1 MEFENPSYNEKEQVL
16 ESGRAR
22 FERGTYQLYDHE
34 LITLPLWGYS
44 PHVYIKDRKIHLV
57 GLM

>member
-34 LITLPLWGYS
+34 LITLPL
-44 PHVYIKDRKIHLV
+44 
-57 GLM
+57 